1 MMFSVKKQLL
11 FDGIMSALLR
21 KDLFR
26 VPMRPISGTDE
37 DRAPPPMRNYLST
50 DQQEVAENY

>member
-1 MMFSVKKQLL
+1 MIKKQLL

-37 DRAPPPMRNYLST
+37 TGSATDEELSLHRPT
-50 DQQEVAENY
+50 GSSGKLLIED

>member
-1 MMFSVKKQLL
+1 MAEDVYKTSYFYKFEKQLL

-37 DRAPPPMRNYLST
+37 DRLRHR
-50 DQQEVAENY
+50 

>member
-1 MMFSVKKQLL
+1 MIKKQLL

-37 DRAPPPMRNYLST
+37 DRLRPVSYTHLDVYKR
-50 DQQEVAENY
+50 QQYYW

>member
-1 MMFSVKKQLL
+1 
-11 FDGIMSALLR
+11 MSALLR

-37 DRAPPPMRNYLST
+37 DRLRHRWGTISPPTNRKHRKIINRGL
-50 DQQEVAENY
+50 

>member
-1 MMFSVKKQLL
+1 MIKKQLL

-37 DRAPPPMRNYLST
+37 DRLRHRPTGSSGKLLIE
-50 DQQEVAENY
+50 D